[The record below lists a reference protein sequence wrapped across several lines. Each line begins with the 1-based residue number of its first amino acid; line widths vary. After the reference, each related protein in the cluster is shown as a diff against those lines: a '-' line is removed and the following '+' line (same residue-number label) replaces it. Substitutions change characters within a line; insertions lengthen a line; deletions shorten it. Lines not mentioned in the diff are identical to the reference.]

1 MINVQGLTQICLKQ
15 IHFSFY
21 PLVTGTFQYSQI
33 LKMLVKRRD
42 TVAHRDEA

>member
-21 PLVTGTFQYSQI
+21 PVVSGEFVNTEKF
-33 LKMLVKRRD
+33 KMLVKHRG
-42 TVAHRDEA
+42 TVAQRDEA